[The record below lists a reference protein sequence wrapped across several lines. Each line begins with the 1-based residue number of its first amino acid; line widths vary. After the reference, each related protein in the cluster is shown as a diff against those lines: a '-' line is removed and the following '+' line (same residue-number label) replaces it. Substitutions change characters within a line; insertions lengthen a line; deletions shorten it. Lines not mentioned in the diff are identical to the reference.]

1 MRLKDLTVIVAAFIA
16 FVYLFNPGAGFIEFI
31 PDNFPVIGNLDEA
44 AAVAIIV
51 SAFKYFGINFPDIF
65 KSEERA
71 SSKAT
76 KKNLKTLP

>member
-1 MRLKDLTVIVAAFIA
+1 MRLKDLTVVVVALIA
-16 FVYLFNPGAGFIEFI
+16 FFYIFNPGAGILEFI

-51 SAFKYFGINFPDIF
+51 SAFKYFGISFPNIF
-65 KSEERA
+65 KSEERKSETA
-71 SSKAT
+71 